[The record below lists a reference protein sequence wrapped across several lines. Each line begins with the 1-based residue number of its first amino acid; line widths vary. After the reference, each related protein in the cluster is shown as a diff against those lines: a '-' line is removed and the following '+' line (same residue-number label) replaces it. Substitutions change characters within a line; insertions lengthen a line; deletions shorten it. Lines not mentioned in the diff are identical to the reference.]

1 MFYIITLNEVVEF
14 IHNPLS
20 YKQHLVSIIN
30 DRGMQIPLNHSSE
43 LYEDKPK
50 TIKVEGME
58 RYSKGIWDK
67 CCEFAVEYNHH
78 GPVTCHAF
86 IAQINSPSFDMHTDP
101 DDVIIVCCEG
111 KKTMMVDGTY
121 IVLEAGEH
129 VHIPANT
136 PHQAL
141 NEYAALTLSFGL
153 ENYLKDKSRNELDVL
168 PKDD

>member
-1 MFYIITLNEVVEF
+1 MLYIITLNEVVEF

-20 YKQHLVSIIN
+20 YKQNLVSIIN

-43 LYEDKPK
+43 LYDDEPK

-58 RYSKGIWDK
+58 RYSKEICDK
-67 CCEFAVEYNHH
+67 CSELADEYGHS

-86 IAQINSPSFDMHTDP
+86 IAQENSPSFGIHTDP

-111 KKTMMVDGTY
+111 KKTMMVNGTY

-129 VHIPANT
+129 VYIPANT